1 MRVIERPKVLNWLQ
15 LSLTIA
21 RIYLVGGAVSALQE
35 IRRKPDIRN
44 NAMVGQRPDEAPKA
58 HEGPDGPQRG
68 ADASREEQGAGS
80 EKGKTVPARDV
91 PEVESKADRT
101 ADHNAR
107 WDQLDADQQ
116 DNNDIVPLTRTEAEQ
131 LFGAQVSRP
140 SRVTP
145 FRVVAAQVVLSLV
158 ATLVWWLFYEPPG
171 PAALSAL
178 LGGAICWLPGALF
191 AARLKQLSRA
201 GTVMNW
207 MLGEAFK
214 MGATIAMFVAI
225 AFWYRDVQWIPLLVT
240 YLIVLKTYW
249 IALAWR

>member
-1 MRVIERPKVLNWLQ
+1 
-15 LSLTIA
+15 
-21 RIYLVGGAVSALQE
+21 
-35 IRRKPDIRN
+35 
-44 NAMVGQRPDEAPKA
+44 MVGQRPDEAPQA
-58 HEGPDGPQRG
+58 HEG
-68 ADASREEQGAGS
+68 S
-80 EKGKTVPARDV
+80 DV
-91 PEVESKADRT
+91 PPGAVEASGRGQDAAANT
-101 ADHNAR
+101 SGHVDHNAR
-107 WDQLDADQQ
+107 WDELDASQQ
-116 DNNDIVPLTRTEAEQ
+116 DNNDIVPLTRTEAEK

-158 ATLVWWLFYEPPG
+158 ATLLWWLFYKQPAD
-171 PAALSAL
+171 AALSAF

-201 GTVMNW
+201 GTVFNW

-225 AFWYRDVQWIPLLVT
+225 AFWYHDVQWIPLLVT
-240 YLIVLKTYW
+240 YLIALKTYW